1 MIESKTLGSA
11 VGIQRQGVIDR
22 SDISSLP
29 AVGNG
34 VIAGKF
40 KRGRMDKPFKVTAAN
55 YRALL
60 GHDPANAS
68 YLAVEDLF
76 KRGAS
81 SVMVLRTG
89 NSFAV
94 SMVAANVRL
103 WASGLYPILVEEKM
117 RIGASMRG
125 HGYTMNAIVD
135 NLEVGASL
143 TGSGI
148 LKSHAPPP
156 PPESTKLSLPIER
169 VDLFAAMTGVGE
181 LWEKPKPPVIVI
193 PNHKL
198 AIENMTL
205 SGRMTGTGELKDYD
219 ILYDRAIDKIAVSAT
234 MKGTG
239 ELK

>member
-22 SDISSLP
+22 SDILSLP

-89 NSFAV
+89 NSFALSV
-94 SMVAANVRL
+94 VAAIARMWSTAPYPTIIDKDDAYNTIAKPLDVTLRRL
-103 WASGLYPILVEEKM
+103 LKETSFEGAYSGTTKPLDVKM
-117 RIGASMRG
+117 RTLLLSANPVNSAYNSATKPLDVTRITPRPKDFYITIHDRDAYKSTTRPLNVTKKALLIE
-125 HGYTMNAIVD
+125 HWQND
-135 NLEVGASL
+135 NEAYQ
-143 TGSGI
+143 T
-148 LKSHAPPP
+148 
-156 PPESTKLSLPIER
+156 T
-169 VDLFAAMTGVGE
+169 
-181 LWEKPKPPVIVI
+181 PKP
-193 PNHKL
+193 L
-198 AIENMTL
+198 
-205 SGRMTGTGELKDYD
+205 D
-219 ILYDRAIDKIAVSAT
+219 ITFI
-234 MKGTG
+234 KGV
-239 ELK
+239 